1 MSFTGHL
8 LDVKSWLMSKASSR
22 QCAAES
28 HKTQD
33 CISFGSGGTN
43 GWHFH
48 SEQLIFLPVQN
59 SACIIK
65 SWDYVEPIIKS
76 YVVLLF
82 AVSNYLQSIN

>member
-8 LDVKSWLMSKASSR
+8 LDGKSWLMSKGSSR

-33 CISFGSGGTN
+33 CILFGSRGTN

-48 SEQLIFLPVQN
+48 SEQFIFLPVQN
-59 SACIIK
+59 SAGIIK
-65 SWDYVEPIIKS
+65 NWGCIEATIKS
-76 YVVLLF
+76 YVL
-82 AVSNYLQSIN
+82 